1 MQLIDRPL
9 LGQTGDH
16 GIEVAM
22 LAPQFVEL
30 AQQRIPVD

>member
-1 MQLIDRPL
+1 MQLVHRAL
-9 LGQTGDH
+9 LGQPGDH

-30 AQQRIPVD
+30 AQQRVPVH